1 MHLLNKLFQ
10 YVLLTTSRYNID
22 ESHGL
27 NHAMNSLMF
36 ANKIYEKEVVKYPY
50 INDHE
55 NIIYVSSVL
64 HDMCDKKY
72 MKQED
77 GLQDISKFI
86 QSLEKDN
93 EKILSSKESK
103 IVENIVSTMSYS
115 YVKKNGFPNLGKYQV
130 AYNIVREADLLCAYD
145 FDRCMI
151 YQMNKNN
158 GNVSDAY
165 NDAVNLFDVRMFR
178 HMNDGLLLT
187 DYARSNYQYLE
198 HQGRNRM
205 NHWKKILRH

>member
-36 ANKIYEKEVVKYPY
+36 ANKIYEKEVEKYPY
-50 INDHE
+50 INEHE

-77 GLQDISKFI
+77 GLEDISKFI

-115 YVKKNGFPNLGKYQV
+115 YVKKMVFLIWE
-130 AYNIVREADLLCAYD
+130 NIKLRIILFEKPIYYAP
-145 FDRCMI
+145 MI
-151 YQMNKNN
+151 
-158 GNVSDAY
+158 
-165 NDAVNLFDVRMFR
+165 
-178 HMNDGLLLT
+178 LT
-187 DYARSNYQYLE
+187 DV
-198 HQGRNRM
+198 
-205 NHWKKILRH
+205 

>member
-10 YVLLTTSRYNID
+10 YVLITTSKYNID

-36 ANKIYEKEVVKYPY
+36 ANKIYENEVIKNPD
-50 INDHE
+50 IEEHK

-77 GLQDISKFI
+77 GLKDISKFI
-86 QSLEKDN
+86 QSLEKNND
-93 EKILSSKESK
+93 KILSSKESK

-115 YVKKNGFPNLGKYQV
+115 YVKKNGFPDFGEYQF

-151 YQMNKNN
+151 YQMNKNK
-158 GNVSDAY
+158 GNISDAFH
-165 NDAVNLFDVRMFR
+165 DAVKLFDERMFR
-178 HMNDGLLLT
+178 HMDDGLLLT
-187 DYARSNYQYLE
+187 NYARNNYQFLE
-198 HQGRNRM
+198 HQSKNRIQ
-205 NHWKKILRH
+205 HWKRILKQ